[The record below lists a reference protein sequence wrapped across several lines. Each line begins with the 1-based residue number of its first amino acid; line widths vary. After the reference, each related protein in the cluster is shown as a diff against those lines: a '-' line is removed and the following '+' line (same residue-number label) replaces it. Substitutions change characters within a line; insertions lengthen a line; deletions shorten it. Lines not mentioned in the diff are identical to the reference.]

1 MNILDQIVIEKK
13 NLNKYLKQK
22 KFYIK
27 KNSKK
32 KSLFRNSILQEIKKD
47 KNGLIAEFKRFSPS
61 VKNFS
66 KIKSIQNTIEIYDK
80 SKCCCISILT
90 DKNFGG
96 SLNDITIAK
105 KLTKKPIIRKDFI
118 LDKIQVL
125 ESKLYGA
132 DAILLIAKILTKK
145 QIEDLYEYA
154 NELKLDVLI
163 EIESIHEISKIKNI
177 KNSISGINNRNLK
190 EQIINIDKLIY
201 LSHLIKNE
209 NLIVSESG
217 INIKNKNKTIEMV
230 DISKKKRTTRIA
242 IAESLIKIDKNL
254 FKILLNDKN
263 LFSNLCATAKIA
275 GIFAAKN
282 TSLQIPLTHHIPI
295 DHISIE
301 FTLLN
306 NEFLKIK
313 SSVKSK
319 YTTGLEIEALTSV
332 STSSITIFDM
342 LKSYKKEIIIQ
353 NIQIVKKRGGKNNIG

>member
-32 KSLFRNSILQEIKKD
+32 KRLFRNSILQEIKKG

-145 QIEDLYEYA
+145 QIEDLYEYT

-177 KNSISGINNRNLK
+177 KNSIIGINNRNLK
-190 EQIINIDKLIY
+190 EQIINIDKSIY
-201 LSHLIKNE
+201 LSNLINNE

-217 INIKNKNKTIEMV
+217 IDIKNIK
-230 DISKKKRTTRIA
+230 
-242 IAESLIKIDKNL
+242 
-254 FKILLNDKN
+254 
-263 LFSNLCATAKIA
+263 
-275 GIFAAKN
+275 
-282 TSLQIPLTHHIPI
+282 
-295 DHISIE
+295 
-301 FTLLN
+301 
-306 NEFLKIK
+306 KIK
-313 SSVKSK
+313 TKTNISSFLI
-319 YTTGLEIEALTSV
+319 GG
-332 STSSITIFDM
+332 SILNSGDTLNYINK
-342 LKSYKKEIIIQ
+342 LYHS
-353 NIQIVKKRGGKNNIG
+353 

>member
-22 KFYIK
+22 KFSIK

-32 KSLFRNSILQEIKKD
+32 KNLFRNSILQEIKKG

-145 QIEDLYEYA
+145 QVEDLYEYA

-177 KNSISGINNRNLK
+177 KNSIIGINNRNLK
-190 EQIINIDKLIY
+190 EQIINIDKSIY

-217 INIKNKNKTIEMV
+217 IDIKNIK
-230 DISKKKRTTRIA
+230 
-242 IAESLIKIDKNL
+242 
-254 FKILLNDKN
+254 
-263 LFSNLCATAKIA
+263 
-275 GIFAAKN
+275 
-282 TSLQIPLTHHIPI
+282 
-295 DHISIE
+295 
-301 FTLLN
+301 
-306 NEFLKIK
+306 KIK
-313 SSVKSK
+313 TK
-319 YTTGLEIEALTSV
+319 TNI
-332 STSSITIFDM
+332 STFLI
-342 LKSYKKEIIIQ
+342 
-353 NIQIVKKRGGKNNIG
+353 